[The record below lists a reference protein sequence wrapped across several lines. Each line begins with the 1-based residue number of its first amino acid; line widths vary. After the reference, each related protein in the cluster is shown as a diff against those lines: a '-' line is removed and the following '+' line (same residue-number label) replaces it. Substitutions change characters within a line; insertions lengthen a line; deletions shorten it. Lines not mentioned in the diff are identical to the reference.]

1 MACHLNRCHGEGAQY
16 QNVYE
21 NPAETG
27 DHEGVCMSMSQ
38 ESNKSNQGLSYQ
50 SVTTLY
56 DLMEEINA
64 DHELAGRVSARSG
77 TRPTIDYDHSSEVAH
92 VISWM
97 FETGQIRFMNIQN
110 VKRHYAD
117 LLV

>member
-1 MACHLNRCHGEGAQY
+1 MACPLNIYLMEGAQY
-16 QNVYE
+16 KALYE

-27 DHEGVCMSMSQ
+27 DHEGVFMSMSQ
-38 ESNKSNQGLSYQ
+38 GSNIGNQGLSRP
-50 SVTTLY
+50 SITTLY

-64 DHELAGRVSARSG
+64 VHQLEGAAAGSG
-77 TRPTIDYDHSSEVAH
+77 TPPTIDYDHPSEIAQA
-92 VISWM
+92 ISRM
-97 FETGQIRFMNIQN
+97 FETGQIRFMNVQN